1 MPRLIRRSLLA
12 TDHVGS
18 GGPSNV
24 DLLTA
29 PADWVERSK
38 APAGLELVQQDTTVP
53 FAVTR
58 SRPRCEWPQWPQW
71 PHYKGGAVNRAG
83 SFECTH

>member
-1 MPRLIRRSLLA
+1 MPRLIGRALPA
-12 TDHVGS
+12 TDLVGS

-29 PADWVERSK
+29 LADWVERGK
-38 APAGLELVQQDTTVP
+38 APAGLELVQQDTKAP

-58 SRPRCEWPQWPQW
+58 SRPLCEWPQW
-71 PHYKGGAVNRAG
+71 PHYKGGDVNRAG